1 MYTLIMVYTV
11 HTNNAVQGDGNE
23 HSKKTNEVR
32 HKELLE
38 YAAPPVLNHIIEVTV
53 DSLFYFDKLP
63 WNGLMPW
70 PSI

>member
-1 MYTLIMVYTV
+1 MLYIVQTK
-11 HTNNAVQGDGNE
+11 NAVQGDGNE

-53 DSLFYFDKLP
+53 DSLFYFKKLP
-63 WNGLMPW
+63 
-70 PSI
+70 